1 MANFGEVSQETQ
13 ELFDKVC
20 NESGLDN
27 FIDIRIVN
35 TAKSKKLIEVKK
47 CPPLGEYVA
56 KKIQVVCVIVY
67 DKAFERLTPQM
78 QEILM
83 RDAFN
88 NIQFDSEKDKINIGV
103 PQIVVTCEGRAKWGE
118 DLINAAENGVM
129 AIQQIIEEEV
139 EEKQRLKEEKAAK
152 RKQKQY

>member
-1 MANFGEVSQETQ
+1 MAKLGKVSEETR
-13 ELFDKVC
+13 ELFERVC
-20 NESGLDN
+20 DETGLDN
-27 FIDIRIVN
+27 FMDIRIVN

-56 KKIQVVCVIVY
+56 EKVQVVCVIVY
-67 DKAFERLTPQM
+67 DKAFERLTPEI
-78 QEILM
+78 QELLM

-88 NIQFDSEKDKINIGV
+88 NIQFDSEKDKIMIGV

-118 DLINAAENGVM
+118 ELINAAEIGVTM
-129 AIQQIIEEEV
+129 IQTIEEEER
-139 EEKQRLKEEKAAK
+139 EEKQRIKEEKAAK